1 MSNNC
6 AVEPSP
12 LPELLNMVEPPT
24 GQVLNLLMKPHIS
37 QSGATEAEKNWFRC
51 LTLKVLLVVNSVVL
65 RWTVSWGAQDLMETL
80 HIKGLVQVLLLF
92 VTVSMCRG
100 LDTQEERGAGK
111 EDLIKQ
117 NNIFWTSPFLIA
129 RKVTKINMQTS
140 ISVIR
145 TASIFDVS
153 CSRPPEGPPA
163 VLAESVGAVTSA
175 IFILRGQ

>member
-12 LPELLNMVEPPT
+12 LPELLKMVEPPT

-37 QSGATEAEKNWFRC
+37 QSGANEAEKNCFEC
-51 LTLKVLLVVNSVVL
+51 LTLKVLLVINSVVL
-65 RWTVSWGAQDLMETL
+65 RWTVGWRTQDLMETL

-100 LDTQEERGAGK
+100 LDTQEERGAGR

-117 NNIFWTSPFLIA
+117 NNFFWTSPFLIA
-129 RKVTKINMQTS
+129 WKVTKINMQTS
-140 ISVIR
+140 FSVIR
-145 TASIFDVS
+145 TACILMY
-153 CSRPPEGPPA
+153 PA
-163 VLAESVGAVTSA
+163 AGHQRALQLFWLKVICIS
-175 IFILRGQ
+175 RGQ